1 MVISQYQRLWMV
13 NKMPNT
19 KKSIA
24 VNFVGYEP
32 YEPVPTFTTTIGMA
46 TQSQALQLI
55 DALVANHDTA
65 GACCIRQICA
75 EYKNYVSLKRPVLPG
90 VNPSLNQNVSLDLT
104 PIFYYST
111 KQLCY
116 PSNHRFSDEKRMQR
130 CAKHLRAGKCIDPF
144 IRQSIGAILYPELY
158 TKQK

>member
-1 MVISQYQRLWMV
+1 MA
-13 NKMPNT
+13 NKMT
-19 KKSIA
+19 DSKKNIH
-24 VNFVGYEP
+24 VNFVAYELYEP
-32 YEPVPTFTTTIGMA
+32 IPTFATTIGMA
-46 TQSQALQLI
+46 TPAQAQQI
-55 DALVANHDTA
+55 MDALVANHDTA

-116 PSNHRFSDEKRMQR
+116 SSNHFFSDEKRMQR
-130 CAKHLRAGKCIDPF
+130 CARHLRDGKCTDEF
-144 IRQSIGAILYPELY
+144 IKNTLGAILFPQHYG
-158 TKQK
+158 KQK

>member
-1 MVISQYQRLWMV
+1 MTDS
-13 NKMPNT
+13 
-19 KKSIA
+19 KKNIH
-24 VNFVGYEP
+24 VNFVAYEP
-32 YEPVPTFTTTIGMA
+32 YEHIPTFATTIGMA
-46 TQSQALQLI
+46 TPAQAQQI
-55 DALVANHDTA
+55 MDALVANHDTA

-116 PSNHRFSDEKRMQR
+116 SSNHFFSDEKRMQR
-130 CAKHLRAGKCIDPF
+130 CANNLRSGKCQDDF
-144 IRQSIGAILYPELY
+144 IRQTIGVLLFPQYY
-158 TKQK
+158 GNTKQK

>member
-1 MVISQYQRLWMV
+1 MTDS
-13 NKMPNT
+13 
-19 KKSIA
+19 KKNIH
-24 VNFVGYEP
+24 VNFVAYEQYEP
-32 YEPVPTFTTTIGMA
+32 IPTFATTIGMA
-46 TQSQALQLI
+46 TPAQAQQI
-55 DALVANHDTA
+55 MDALVANHDTA

-116 PSNHRFSDEKRMQR
+116 SSNHFFSDEKRMQR
-130 CAKHLRAGKCIDPF
+130 CARNLQNGKCQDEF
-144 IRQSIGAILYPELY
+144 IKNTLGAILFPQHYG
-158 TKQK
+158 KQKWLT

>member
-46 TQSQALQLI
+46 TPAQAQQI
-55 DALVANHDTA
+55 MDALVANHDTA

-104 PIFYYST
+104 PILFCPCLL
-111 KQLCY
+111 LC
-116 PSNHRFSDEKRMQR
+116 RW
-130 CAKHLRAGKCIDPF
+130 CAFILHCCIFCAFPA
-144 IRQSIGAILYPELY
+144 R
-158 TKQK
+158 

>member
-1 MVISQYQRLWMV
+1 MA
-13 NKMPNT
+13 NKMT
-19 KKSIA
+19 DSKKNIH
-24 VNFVGYEP
+24 VNFVAYELYEP
-32 YEPVPTFTTTIGMA
+32 IPTFATTIGMA
-46 TQSQALQLI
+46 TPAQAQQI
-55 DALVANHDTA
+55 MDALVANHDTA

-116 PSNHRFSDEKRMQR
+116 SSNHFFSDEKRMQR
-130 CAKHLRAGKCIDPF
+130 CARNLRAGKCTDEF
-144 IRQSIGAILYPELY
+144 IKNTLGAILYPQHY
-158 TKQK
+158 GKQK

>member
-46 TQSQALQLI
+46 TPAQAQQI
-55 DALVANHDTA
+55 MDALVANHDTA
-65 GACCIRQICA
+65 GACCIHQLRA
-75 EYKNYVSLKRPVLPG
+75 EYKHYTSLARPDSTG
-90 VNPSLNQNVSLDLT
+90 KNGSLNQHQSLDLMPT
-104 PIFYYST
+104 FYYNN